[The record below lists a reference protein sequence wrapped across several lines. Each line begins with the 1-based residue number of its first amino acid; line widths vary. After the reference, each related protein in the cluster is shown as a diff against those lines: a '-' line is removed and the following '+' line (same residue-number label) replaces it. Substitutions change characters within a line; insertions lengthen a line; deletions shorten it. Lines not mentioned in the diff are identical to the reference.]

1 MKILNKLYS
10 IIYDTKSI
18 QTNFN
23 DDEIGIGGE
32 SENVIPN
39 TENTTKEE

>member
-23 DDEIGIGGE
+23 EDEIGIGGE
-32 SENVIPN
+32 IDVSN
-39 TENTTKEE
+39 TKDTTKEE